1 MVKGKFTPMSNRGQA
16 TLEYLTTYGWVILL
30 VIVGLGVISY
40 MGILSPQ
47 KMIPERC
54 SFGTQLSCED
64 YAIEEFSPTVSK
76 LKLRLRNNLLK
87 PVMITSADSLSF
99 EYTLSSCILPVH
111 IDIGER
117 GDVECDIDKGFLIG
131 QRKDMPIQL
140 TFRNNETGPPVPDLH
155 VVKGQLIAGVS

>member
-1 MVKGKFTPMSNRGQA
+1 MSNRGQA

-76 LKLRLRNNLLK
+76 LKLRLRK
-87 PVMITSADSLSF
+87 YAIS
-99 EYTLSSCILPVH
+99 
-111 IDIGER
+111 
-117 GDVECDIDKGFLIG
+117 
-131 QRKDMPIQL
+131 
-140 TFRNNETGPPVPDLH
+140 
-155 VVKGQLIAGVS
+155 